1 MVDVTP
7 GSMLGD
13 NCKVYYSATLGG
25 EGAVTEIPQVI
36 DANVESERRSAE
48 SNCRGDAEVS
58 EHIGKPKHSH
68 TITLL
73 AKRSTAGTAFLA
85 LRAAYM
91 AGTMLHWAF
100 ATGVIT
106 HVGQLVTEMEA
117 RIKKWSET
125 HPDNDTVKVTIELA
139 KDAESAFATEWSV
152 VAGA

>member
-1 MVDVTP
+1 MTNAAD
-7 GSMLGD
+7 GSILGD

-25 EGAVTEIPQVI
+25 EGTVTEIPQVI

-58 EHIGKPKHSH
+58 EHIGKPKNSHS
-68 TITLL
+68 ITLL
-73 AKRSTAGTAFLA
+73 AKRGTPATAFLA

-106 HVGQLVTEMEA
+106 HVGQLVNEMEA

-139 KDAESAFATEWSV
+139 KDAESSFATEWSV
-152 VAGA
+152 VAA